1 MSGKK
6 LDDVIDFFT
15 KICKC
20 MYDEKTE
27 ARIRRENEETWKGFV
42 ALEKC
47 KRSLKEIDDLKLK
60 VEKKD
65 EKEIEEEKEEYEWTK
80 WTKLKILRQKREYE
94 MWKEHWNKYKVMK
107 FCTAVIRLKIL
118 KYKKEKKKQ
127 ERLREQRKMQIIA
140 KIIREMNDD
149 VLSRKPKYICSKR
162 YKIKEITSVEE
173 TSFEDFRNEE
183 LAIVEKD
190 KSMEEQVAEESEKDY
205 RIEDLSLEE
214 YDDKTKPKG
223 NEIILKKIV
232 LKKSIK
238 TSLKQKTFP
247 IDTCFY
253 ATPSVVIFEIEI
265 MDAARVKP
273 GLNVVVN
280 VKFSPIHEEE
290 VMADIAFLTLS
301 PDYDNKYHEFRVH
314 VHCTPQLVQPILE
327 PTELRLKIEAKIQIK
342 YPLEIRFRN

>member
-1 MSGKK
+1 M
-6 LDDVIDFFT
+6 
-15 KICKC
+15 
-20 MYDEKTE
+20 
-27 ARIRRENEETWKGFV
+27 
-42 ALEKC
+42 
-47 KRSLKEIDDLKLK
+47 
-60 VEKKD
+60 
-65 EKEIEEEKEEYEWTK
+65 
-80 WTKLKILRQKREYE
+80 
-94 MWKEHWNKYKVMK
+94 
-107 FCTAVIRLKIL
+107 

-190 KSMEEQVAEESEKDY
+190 KSIEEQVAEESEKDY

-253 ATPSVVIFEIEI
+253 ATPSVVIFEVLDLFFKISRFFDSTSI
-265 MDAARVKP
+265 VSIRISRRKKSIPVK
-273 GLNVVVN
+273 
-280 VKFSPIHEEE
+280 
-290 VMADIAFLTLS
+290 
-301 PDYDNKYHEFRVH
+301 
-314 VHCTPQLVQPILE
+314 
-327 PTELRLKIEAKIQIK
+327 
-342 YPLEIRFRN
+342 

>member
-1 MSGKK
+1 M
-6 LDDVIDFFT
+6 
-15 KICKC
+15 
-20 MYDEKTE
+20 
-27 ARIRRENEETWKGFV
+27 
-42 ALEKC
+42 
-47 KRSLKEIDDLKLK
+47 
-60 VEKKD
+60 
-65 EKEIEEEKEEYEWTK
+65 
-80 WTKLKILRQKREYE
+80 
-94 MWKEHWNKYKVMK
+94 
-107 FCTAVIRLKIL
+107 

-253 ATPSVVIFEIEI
+253 ATPSVVIFEVLDLFFKISRFFDSTSI
-265 MDAARVKP
+265 VSIRISRRKKSIPVKWRSRIKRRNGRTYDSTKYTP
-273 GLNVVVN
+273 KYGSQESSRFLFY
-280 VKFSPIHEEE
+280 KF
-290 VMADIAFLTLS
+290 L
-301 PDYDNKYHEFRVH
+301 
-314 VHCTPQLVQPILE
+314 
-327 PTELRLKIEAKIQIK
+327 
-342 YPLEIRFRN
+342 